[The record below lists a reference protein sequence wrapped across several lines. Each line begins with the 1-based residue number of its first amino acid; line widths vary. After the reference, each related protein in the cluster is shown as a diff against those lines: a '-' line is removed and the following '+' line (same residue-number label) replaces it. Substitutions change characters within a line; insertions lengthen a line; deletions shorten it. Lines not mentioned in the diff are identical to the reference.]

1 MHKLKLLVAP
11 VLAVGL
17 AVGAAAPAEAHHRSS
32 TPTKT
37 ITEIVAA
44 SGGTFDHNRYDY
56 DILLN
61 AVLAAK
67 LEGALADASKQYTV
81 FAPSDAAFIRTA
93 RDLGFT
99 GNGEQAAWEFL
110 VGALTEIGG
119 GDPIPVLTNILLY
132 HVAGKSLSPLQVL
145 LSRKIDTL
153 LGTSFKVN
161 GIKLVDADPDITNP
175 SLNLFAL
182 NIKATNGRIHGITRV
197 LIPVNL

>member
-11 VLAVGL
+11 VLAAGI
-17 AVGAAAPAEAHHRSS
+17 AVGAAVPADAHHSPA
-32 TPTKT
+32 PTKT

-67 LEGALADASKQYTV
+67 LEGALADTTKQFTV
-81 FAPSDAAFIRTA
+81 FAPNDKAFIRTA

-119 GDPIPVLTNILLY
+119 GDPIPVLTDILLY
-132 HVAGKSLSPLQVL
+132 HVAGKSLNPFQVVF
-145 LSRKIDTL
+145 SKKIDTL
-153 LGTSFKVN
+153 LGTSFKVK
-161 GIKLVDADPDITNP
+161 GLMLVDADPDIANP
-175 SLNLFAL
+175 FLNLYAL